1 MVCDIWAVVL
11 RRVLGSLK
19 DWFVGVLV
27 AGLVSNVAFHGG
39 RLISHHHL
47 LAAGRIGW
55 LAFRYRVE
63 QQAAA
68 TV

>member
-1 MVCDIWAVVL
+1 
-11 RRVLGSLK
+11 LK